1 MADPLRKLA
10 TTVDFERFR
19 PILEMSSARHRD
31 ANGVR
36 PALDAV
42 LKFKMPVLQ
51 SLRRLLPEA
60 TEVTVRARPTKLHF
74 CGLEPNETVQ
84 DANTLWD
91 FREALTE
98 AGTLKDLFGELKRII
113 AEAGSSGLML
123 IGMAF
128 FKHSLF
134 SARLPSRFCAARSDG
149 FDLLLGGEWRHLL
162 YGMPRHHPARNI
174 MASATGAAQSGTS
187 SETHSV
193 FSLNIAT
200 TLCGHS
206 GNELSYKRTSSA
218 N

>member
-1 MADPLRKLA
+1 M
-10 TTVDFERFR
+10 DFERFR
-19 PILEMSSARHRD
+19 PILETTAARHRD
-31 ANGVR
+31 ADGGR

-134 SARLPSRFCAARSDG
+134 SARL
-149 FDLLLGGEWRHLL
+149 
-162 YGMPRHHPARNI
+162 HPASAQRGPTASICFSAGNGDI
-174 MASATGAAQSGTS
+174 CFMACLGIIQHATSWHPLQVRPNRERHPKPKAS
-187 SETHSV
+187 SH
-193 FSLNIAT
+193 
-200 TLCGHS
+200 
-206 GNELSYKRTSSA
+206 
-218 N
+218 